1 MGVRSDPIEIDGL
14 RKTLKDLQTLG
25 TDKSDIIDANYGAAV
40 TLIREAKPLVPVRS
54 GLLASTLKPA
64 KTAGYA
70 AARAGLRSADYANPI
85 HWGWSFDAKTGTR
98 KNIKPSPFFIRA
110 LGYTRAEIIANYD
123 KQMQKLVDRLDLGAT
138 K

>member
-1 MGVRSDPIEIDGL
+1 MGVQSDPIQIEGL
-14 RKTLKDLQTLG
+14 RRTVKDLQTLG
-25 TDKSDIIDANYGAAV
+25 ADKSAIIDANYGAAE
-40 TLIREAKPLVPVRS
+40 TLIKEAKPLVPVRS
-54 GLLASTLKPA
+54 GLLAATLKPA

-70 AARAGLRSADYANPI
+70 AARAGTAKVPYANPI
-85 HWGWSFDAKTGTR
+85 HWGWSYDAKRGTR

-123 KQMQKLVDRLDLGAT
+123 RQMQNLVDRLSLGVT